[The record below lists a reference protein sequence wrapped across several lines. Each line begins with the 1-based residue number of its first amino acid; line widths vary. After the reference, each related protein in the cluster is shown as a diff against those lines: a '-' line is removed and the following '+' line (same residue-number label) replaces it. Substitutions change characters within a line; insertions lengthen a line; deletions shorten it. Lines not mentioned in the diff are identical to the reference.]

1 MKDSSRTLTVAERE
15 VGAAVDTAVAT
26 FLVRAR
32 DAVLGTNVSADAS
45 PSDLPPSLDRWPSA
59 QVWDDLVRQH
69 IQPAIGVA
77 FDSAF
82 DVAARTDLLEHHRYR
97 QTYMDEVYDRLST
110 SLWPNDAFEQ
120 VRGDLAEGLDA
131 GESIP
136 QLRDRVSA
144 ALGVDRHSHQAE
156 RIARTEAHSATE
168 GGSWSAEMA
177 WQEASGEQLFHL
189 WDASRDS
196 RTRREHANAHN
207 QIRAITDPFRVGGY
221 NLRYPGDPAGPA
233 HLTIRC
239 RCTRLTGT
247 EDELRELAGLSPNA
261 PPVETPQERIAR
273 ILEQAVDGD
282 EALARVVSATDLHTT
297 QQQAFVRYTGA
308 AYRDMNKA
316 IRQLAVHY
324 APQAINNR
332 QGRNPTAAEVAEW
345 ERLTGQAPTAAELAG
360 TGVYGQYHLDQGTP
374 QKDASTFAEM
384 NRAFAEGE
392 PIREPVKLYRGID
405 QISRLMGREDD
416 LVGMEFGDAAVVSSS
431 ADLDVAKG
439 FAEGGPIIEILAD
452 AGTPAVNVV
461 AISEYDYEK
470 EIIFP
475 QGTRFR
481 VISDERR
488 DDGERY
494 IQVELVGAPG
504 WRPTPRQKTTTAAAT
519 TTSRTSGTGLAGT
532 GSSTPRTTASSS
544 ATTPSAPTPTRAG
557 AGTTEP
563 TSPGEPMTEIAVEI
577 TPSTPDAPPRLYWR
591 AAMVPLDARADY
603 RVITTPKDGMVLTTD
618 LMWLK
623 WQEKDAPGHDDAV
636 TVGRI
641 DRVWVQDGWLWGEG
655 EWDLA
660 DRTGNTAE
668 VIRKVQARFAGTIS
682 VDLRDGYS
690 EEVVVN
696 ADGAIVDFDHLLD
709 TVDIDELA
717 AAFDRGE
724 YQFLERVHD
733 WRLEGCTLVQS
744 PAYYTSRLWVLEEEA
759 LTAAITGN
767 QDLPLADRE
776 AEWDGAEALRALQD
790 AEALSQGCFW
800 RDPDAESS
808 SNVQGDYKLPFA
820 TVIDGTVTA
829 IPAGIMAV
837 AGVLQGAMG
846 GVDIPEADIDRIRTR
861 VEAWYERMAEEFD
874 DPDLVAPWLNEEEQ
888 EESVTAAAT
897 PTREEVAVITAAAGV
912 ATETST
918 WAEQVA
924 AVIPLEPPAEWFT
937 NPDLSGPT
945 KVRVLDTGRVYGHLA
960 TWDTAHVG
968 MPGQSITPPRSATGY
983 AHFQR
988 NRIRCADGT
997 TVWAGTLVMGTGHAD
1012 TRVSSSSAM
1021 AHYDDTGY
1029 AVADIVCGEDEIGIW
1044 FSGSLKPG
1052 ASPLQILTLDRYSL
1066 SGDWRGGEL
1075 VGACVVN
1082 VPGFPIAENE
1092 LSLVAAATGGTG
1104 TLPTAHLQARR
1115 DGAEV
1120 VALVA
1125 SGILAP
1131 TRPTKTG
1138 SGPTMADLH
1147 QRLEALPTQ
1156 VYSATLRARREEREF
1171 AALARKMEADEMA
1184 AMAARM
1190 KDGL

>member
-1 MKDSSRTLTVAERE
+1 MKDSSRTLKTAERD

-26 FLVRAR
+26 FLARAR
-32 DAVLGTNVSADAS
+32 DAVLGTNISADVS
-45 PSDLPPSLDRWPSA
+45 PAQLPPNLDRWPSSA
-59 QVWDDLVRQH
+59 VWDELARRH

-82 DVAARTDLLEHHRYR
+82 DVAARTDLLQQHRYR
-97 QTYMDEVYDRLST
+97 QTYMDQVSDRLSQ
-110 SLWPNDAFEQ
+110 SLWPSEAFDL

-131 GESIP
+131 GESVA
-136 QLRDRVSA
+136 QLRARVGA
-144 ALGVDRHSHQAE
+144 ALGVDRHGYQAE
-156 RIARTEAHSATE
+156 RIARTEAHTATE

-177 WQEASGEQLFHL
+177 WQEATGEELFHL
-189 WDASRDS
+189 WDAALDG
-196 RTRREHANAHN
+196 RTRPDHADAHN
-207 QIRAITDPFRVGGY
+207 QIRPISDPFTVGGY
-221 NLRYPGDPAGPA
+221 LLMFPGDPAGPA
-233 HLTIRC
+233 HLVINC
-239 RCTRLTGT
+239 RCSRLIGT
-247 EDELRELAGLSPNA
+247 EDELRSMAGLAPNT
-261 PPVETPQERIAR
+261 PPVETPQERIER
-273 ILEQAVDGD
+273 ILTEAVDGD
-282 EALARVVSATDLHTT
+282 EALGRVMSASDLHAS
-297 QQQAFVRYTGA
+297 QRRAFVRYTGS
-308 AYRDMNKA
+308 AYMTMNKA
-316 IRQLAVHY
+316 IRQAAAHV

-332 QGRNPTAAEVAEW
+332 QGRNPNRAEVEEW
-345 ERLTGQAPTAAELAG
+345 ERLTGQAPTANDLAG
-360 TGVYGQYHLDQGTP
+360 TGAYGQYLVDQGVP
-374 QKDASTFAEM
+374 RQDAATFAEM
-384 NRAFAEGE
+384 NKGFAGE
-392 PIREPVKLYRGID
+392 PIREPVKLYRGVED
-405 QISRLMGREDD
+405 ISRLMGRDHD
-416 LVGMEFGDAAVVSSS
+416 LLGMEFGDAAVVSSS

-439 FAEGGPIIEILAD
+439 FAGGGPVLEILAD
-452 AGTPAVNVV
+452 AGTPAVNVTP
-461 AISEYDYEK
+461 ISQFQHEREV
-470 EIIFP
+470 IFP

-481 VISDERR
+481 VVSDETR
-488 DDGERY
+488 DDGQRY
-494 IQVELVGAPG
+494 VQVEPVGAPG
-504 WRPTPRQKTTTAAAT
+504 WRPTPRQKTTRASASPTL
-519 TTSRTSGTGLAGT
+519 TSLAEA
-532 GSSTPRTTASSS
+532 GSSTPTTTRSSS
-544 ATTPSAPTPTRAG
+544 PTTPYAPTPTTVG
-557 AGTTEP
+557 ARTVP
-563 TSPGEPMTEIAVEI
+563 SSPGGPMTEAVVEI
-577 TPSTPDAPPRLYWR
+577 TQPTPDAPPRLYWR
-591 AAMVPLDARADY
+591 AAMVPLDSLADY
-603 RVITTPKDGMVLTTD
+603 RVVTTPSDGVVKTTD

-623 WQEKDAPGHDDAV
+623 WQERDAHRHDDSV
-636 TVGRI
+636 TVGRV
-641 DRVWVQDGWLWGEG
+641 DRAWIQDGWLWGEG

-668 VIRKVQARFAGTIS
+668 VIRKVQDRFAGTIS
-682 VDLRDGYS
+682 VDLRDGHA
-690 EEVVVN
+690 EEVVVD
-696 ADGAIVDFDHLLD
+696 ADGKIVDLDHLLD
-709 TVDIDELA
+709 TVDIDDLA

-724 YQFLERVHD
+724 YKFLERVHD

-744 PAYYTSRLWVLEEEA
+744 PAYYTSRLWVLEEDA

-767 QDLPLADRE
+767 PELPLAPRDTDWDRP
-776 AEWDGAEALRALQD
+776 EALRALQD
-790 AEALSQGCFW
+790 AEALSEGCFW
-800 RDPDAESS
+800 RDPDADAD

-861 VEAWYERMAEEFD
+861 VQAWYERMAEEFD
-874 DPDLVAPWLNEEEQ
+874 DPDLIAPWVREQQEEEN
-888 EESVTAAAT
+888 VTAAAAT
-897 PTREEVAVITAAAGV
+897 GPTREEVAVITAAAGV
-912 ATETST
+912 AAETST
-918 WAEQVA
+918 WADQVA
-924 AVIPLEPPAEWFT
+924 QTIPLEPPAEWFT
-937 NPDLSGPT
+937 RPDLTGPT

-988 NRIRCADGT
+988 NRIRCSDGT

-1029 AVADIVCGEDEIGIW
+1029 AVADIVCGEDQTGIW

-1104 TLPTAHLQARR
+1104 TLPTAQLQARR
-1115 DGAEV
+1115 RGTEV

-1147 QRLEALPTQ
+1147 QRLEALPSQ
-1156 VYSATLRARREEREF
+1156 VYSATLRAQRESAEF
-1171 AALARKMEADEMA
+1171 AALARQMEADELA
-1184 AMAARM
+1184 SLAARM
-1190 KDGL
+1190 KAGA

>member
-1 MKDSSRTLTVAERE
+1 MKDSSRTLPTAERG
-15 VGAAVDTAVAT
+15 VGAAVDTAFAT
-26 FLVRAR
+26 FLQRAR

-45 PSDLPPSLDRWPSA
+45 PSQLPPDLDRWPSA
-59 QVWDDLVRQH
+59 QVWDELVQRFV
-69 IQPAIGVA
+69 QPAIGVA
-77 FDSAF
+77 FDAAF
-82 DVAARTDLLEHHRYR
+82 DVTARTDLLEQHRYR
-97 QTYMDEVYDRLST
+97 QTYMDQVADRLST
-110 SLWPNDAFEQ
+110 SLWPNEAFEQ

-136 QLRDRVSA
+136 QLRERVGA
-144 ALGVDRHSHQAE
+144 ALGVDRHAYQAE
-156 RIARTEAHSATE
+156 RIARTEAHTATE

-189 WDASRDS
+189 WDASGDA
-196 RTRREHANAHN
+196 RTRFSHAMAHN
-207 QIRAITDPFRVGGY
+207 QIRAISDPFLVGGY
-221 NLRYPGDPAGPA
+221 TLQFPGDPAGPA
-233 HLTIRC
+233 HLVINC

-247 EDELRELAGLSPNA
+247 EDELRALAGLPPNA
-261 PPVETPQERIAR
+261 PPVETPQERIER
-273 ILEQAVDGD
+273 ILEQAVDGE

-297 QQQAFVRYTGA
+297 QQQAFVRYTGS
-308 AYRDMNKA
+308 AYKNMNKA
-316 IRQLAVHY
+316 IRQLAVEHS
-324 APQAINNR
+324 PQAINNR
-332 QGRNPTAAEVAEW
+332 QGRNPTTAEVDEW
-345 ERLTGQAPTAAELAG
+345 ERLTGQAPTASDLAG
-360 TGVYGQYHLDQGTP
+360 TGVYGQYHIEAGIPGQ
-374 QKDASTFAEM
+374 DAATFSEM
-384 NRAFAEGE
+384 NKGFGAE
-392 PIREPVKLYRGID
+392 PIREPVKLYRGVD
-405 QISRLMGREDD
+405 RISRLMGRETD
-416 LVGMEFGDAAVVSSS
+416 LVGIEFGDAAVVSSS
-431 ADLDVAKG
+431 ADLNVAKG
-439 FAEGGPIIEILAD
+439 FASGGPILEMLVD
-452 AGTPAVNVV
+452 AGTPAVNVTP
-461 AISEYDYEK
+461 ISNFQHEK
-470 EIIFP
+470 EVIFP

-481 VISDERR
+481 VISDETR
-488 DDGERY
+488 DDGQRY
-494 IQVELVGAPG
+494 LQVEPVGAPG

-519 TTSRTSGTGLAGT
+519 ASPSWTSPDET

-544 ATTPSAPTPTRAG
+544 PTTPSAPTPTRNR

-563 TSPGEPMTEIAVEI
+563 SSPGGPMTETAVEI
-577 TPSTPDAPPRLYWR
+577 TQPSPDAPARLFWR

-603 RVITTPKDGMVLTTD
+603 RVVTSPKDGVVLTTD

-623 WQEKDAPGHDDAV
+623 WQEKDAPGHSDAV

-668 VIRKVQARFAGTIS
+668 IIRKVQDRFAGTIS

-690 EEVVVN
+690 EEVVVD
-696 ADGAIVDFDHLLD
+696 AAGTIVDLDHLLD

-717 AAFDRGE
+717 DAFDRGE

-744 PAYYTSRLWVLEEEA
+744 PAYHTSRLWVLEEEA

-767 QDLPLADRE
+767 QDLPLAPRDTD
-776 AEWDGAEALRALQD
+776 WDGPEALRALQD
-790 AEALSQGCFW
+790 VEALADGCFW
-800 RDPDAESS
+800 RDPDAEAG
-808 SNVQGDYKLPFA
+808 SNAQGDYKLPFA

-829 IPAGIMAV
+829 IPAGIFTV

-861 VEAWYERMAEEFD
+861 VEAWYERMAAEFD
-874 DPDLVAPWLNEEEQ
+874 DPDLIAPWLNEEEQ
-888 EESVTAAAT
+888 EESVTADASP

-918 WAEQVA
+918 WADQVA
-924 AVIPLEPPAEWFT
+924 TAIPLEPPAEWFT
-937 NPDLSGPT
+937 DPHLSGPT

-988 NRIRCADGT
+988 NRIRCANGS

-1012 TRVSSSSAM
+1012 TRVSSSAAM
-1021 AHYDDTGY
+1021 NHYDDTGY

-1131 TRPTKTG
+1131 NRPNKKG

-1156 VYSATLRARREEREF
+1156 VYSATLRAQREAAEF
-1171 AALARKMEADEMA
+1171 AALARLMQADELA
-1184 AMAARM
+1184 ALALRM
-1190 KDGL
+1190 KAGV